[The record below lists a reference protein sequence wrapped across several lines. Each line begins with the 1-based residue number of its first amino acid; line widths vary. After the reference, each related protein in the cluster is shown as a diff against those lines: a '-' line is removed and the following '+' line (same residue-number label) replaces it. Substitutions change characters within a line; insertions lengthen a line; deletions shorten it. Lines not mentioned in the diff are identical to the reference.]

1 MKKIVVSHETPF
13 SLMEKSLEF
22 NDMQYA
28 LPHLLESNKKYR
40 EFFFKCQNK
49 LLSFRTLIL
58 TKNELNNLLL
68 KLKRNLWI
76 DQAHHHPIK
85 NELG

>member
-40 EFFFKCQNK
+40 EENK
-49 LLSFRTLIL
+49 EKVNEKHRLWAKEKFHCECGAIIRRDR
-58 TKNELNNLLL
+58 KNEHL
-68 KLKRNLWI
+68 KLSQK
-76 DQAHHHPIK
+76 H
-85 NELG
+85 NEANK